1 MVFTTVKVAFSK
13 LLVVI
18 LFNEIALSCVKNV
31 MISMEFFALLYLK
44 KYILAL
50 ENGNFPQS
58 FSTDVQLI

>member
-31 MISMEFFALLYLK
+31 MISMEFFRSSLSQEI
-44 KYILAL
+44 YI
-50 ENGNFPQS
+50 GS
-58 FSTDVQLI
+58 RKR